1 MWLLASPQ
9 WRLMF
14 TTLGRVAAPANDPTG
29 MAAAPEESPVVRASI
44 QVPAKDPKGVA
55 VIRWTVKR
63 MVAWIR
69 EKYGRAV
76 GRETIRKALHRLG
89 FSWKKGKKLL
99 NRADPEQRQAFVERI
114 AGLLKEA
121 ATSDDQLL
129 VYIDEAHI
137 HQDADMGYG
146 WSERGRRFWINSSS
160 PALKEKV
167 SFYGL
172 YLYNEAQVR
181 IWDYERA
188 NGDHTSDVLV
198 RLRREFPDRRILV
211 IWDGVSYHRSDTVK
225 TVADEQRIELIR
237 LPGYSPDFMP
247 VEALWRWLRED
258 VTYNHCHHER
268 DELLARV
275 SAFEQRINQKPFE
288 LADRLWT
295 KDQLHLEEEQLRAHP
310 LGPRASAALGVA
322 A

>member
-1 MWLLASPQ
+1 MRVLTFLAPN
-9 WRLMF
+9 R
-14 TTLGRVAAPANDPTG
+14 TVEKAPAG
-29 MAAAPEESPVVRASI
+29 APAT
-44 QVPAKDPKGVA
+44 
-55 VIRWTVKR
+55 RWTLKR
-63 MVAWIR
+63 MVAWVQ
-69 EKYGRAV
+69 EKFDRV
-76 GRETIRKALHRLG
+76 LGRETLRRALARLG

-114 AGLLKEA
+114 AGLLHEA

-146 WSERGRRFWINSSS
+146 WSERGHRFWVNSSS
-160 PALKEKV
+160 PGLKAKV

-188 NGDHTSDVLV
+188 NGDHTCDVLR
-198 RLRREFPDRRILV
+198 RLRREFPDRRLLV
-211 IWDGVSYHRSDTVK
+211 IWDGAAYHRSRAVQA
-225 TVADEQRIELIR
+225 VADSLGIELLR
-237 LPGYSPDFMP
+237 LPAYSPDFMP
-247 VEALWRWLRED
+247 VEPLWRWLREE
-258 VTYNHCHHER
+258 VTYNHCHHGL
-268 DELLARV
+268 DELRARV
-275 SAFEQRINQKPFE
+275 ASFEQRINQNPYQ
-288 LADRLWT
+288 LADRLWV
-295 KDQLHLEEEQLRAHP
+295 KDRLHLEEEKLRVHP